1 MDYLM
6 CEKCGGH
13 YKLKEGESPDDF
25 VSCECGGKLKYV
37 QNFNMHFDDELD
49 PINEFT
55 ICPNCGKEIL
65 SGEKFCK
72 SCKDESEDTKKV
84 DSNSKRVKKH
94 FESKKLII
102 IIIGIIVGILIVLI
116 PTLLL
121 VNQNYVLLLLIIGGL
136 LASLIAGRN
145 NEERTLIGV
154 SVGFIAGLIIL
165 IFRSNIEY
173 SSESSIIGF
182 FIFEM
187 IGPIFVLTIFGLIGG
202 LIDISVRYIYNWIGI
217 H

>member
-25 VSCECGGKLKYV
+25 VSCECGGKLKYM
-37 QNFNMHFDDELD
+37 QDFNMHFDDELD

-65 SGEKFCK
+65 SSEKLCK
-72 SCKDESEDTKKV
+72 SCSKEVKDTKSDK
-84 DSNSKRVKKH
+84 SKKAKNYS
-94 FESKKLII
+94 ETKKLII
-102 IIIGIIVGILIVLI
+102 MITGIIFGSLIVLI

-121 VNQNYVLLLLIIGGL
+121 YDQNYVLMLLIIGGL
-136 LASLIAGRN
+136 LASLLVGQS
-145 NEERTLIGV
+145 NEERILTGAL
-154 SVGFIAGLIIL
+154 VGLIAGLIVL
-165 IFRSNIEY
+165 IFSSNIEY
-173 SSESSIIGF
+173 NNNLSIFGF

-187 IGPIFVLTIFGLIGG
+187 VGPLLVLIVFGLIGG
-202 LIDISVRYIYNWIGI
+202 IIDISIRYLFSRFKK
-217 H
+217 